1 MYKKTD
7 FKLSSPHDV
16 AHELGRRLKDVR
28 LSKNMRQE
36 ELAQRAGVSRLTV
49 VHFEKTGLGSVDS
62 FLRMAQALGKIS
74 ELASLFQSVPMTIAD
89 MEKNAIP
96 KRLRASRNNV
106 R

>member
-36 ELAQRAGVSRLTV
+36 ELAQRAGVSRISV
-49 VHFEKTGLGSVDS
+49 VLCDTTGLGSVVS
-62 FLRMAQALGKIS
+62 FLRMSQALGKIS
-74 ELASLFQSVPMTIAD
+74 ELA
-89 MEKNAIP
+89 
-96 KRLRASRNNV
+96 
-106 R
+106 